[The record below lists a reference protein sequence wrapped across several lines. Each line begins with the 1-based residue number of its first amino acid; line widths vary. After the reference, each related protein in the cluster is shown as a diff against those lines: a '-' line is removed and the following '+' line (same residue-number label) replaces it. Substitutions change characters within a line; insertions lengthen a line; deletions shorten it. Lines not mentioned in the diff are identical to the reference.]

1 MSAEKDFQRLDILLG
16 KTFAGKVDSSAT
28 PGFESRVMARIM
40 EARRE
45 LSLWD
50 VLRSVARPILYSG
63 WAAAAVLALVVLTGQ
78 DNSSQHLLASVM
90 TDSPVTQWLVL

>member
-1 MSAEKDFQRLDILLG
+1 MSAEKDFQRLDLLLG
-16 KTFAGKVDSSAT
+16 KTFAATGEASAT
-28 PGFESRVMARIM
+28 PGFESRVMARIL
-40 EARRE
+40 EARCE
-45 LSLWD
+45 LTLWD

-63 WAAAAVLALVVLTGQ
+63 WAAAAVLALVALTGQ

>member
-16 KTFAGKVDSSAT
+16 KTFAGRLDSSAT

-50 VLRSVARPILYSG
+50 VLRSVARPILYTG

-78 DNSSQHLLASVM
+78 DSSSQQMLASVM
-90 TDSPVTQWLVL
+90 TNSPVTQWLVL

>member
-1 MSAEKDFQRLDILLG
+1 MSQEKDFQRLDILLG
-16 KTFAGKVDSSAT
+16 KTFAETGEASAT
-28 PGFESRVMARIM
+28 PGFESRVMARIL

-45 LSLWD
+45 PTLWD

-63 WAAAAVLALVVLTGQ
+63 WAAAAVLALVALTGQ
-78 DNSSQHLLASVM
+78 DSSSQHLLASVM